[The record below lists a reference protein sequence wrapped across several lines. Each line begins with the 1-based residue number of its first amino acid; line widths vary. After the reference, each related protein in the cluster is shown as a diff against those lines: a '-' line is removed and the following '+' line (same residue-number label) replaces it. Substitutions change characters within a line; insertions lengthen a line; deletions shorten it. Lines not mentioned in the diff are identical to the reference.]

1 MASEAKISVAVLD
14 DYLGNAGSAFKS
26 LASRIEVVEF
36 PETLQAT
43 DLRDREHLIQCL
55 KSFTVISTMRERTKL
70 PAEVLKH
77 LPNLKLILT
86 TGLKNAS
93 IDMSACK
100 ELHISVAGAIGK
112 GRSDSIQAA
121 GPAPNSL
128 DSTMQHTWALIL
140 GLCRNTA
147 RDDARVKAGGWQ
159 SVSAVGLKGKTLG
172 LLGLG
177 KLGAMTANVAVQ
189 GFGMKVAAW
198 SQNITQ
204 EKADE
209 QAKAF
214 GLPSGTFEAVGS
226 KEILLRKADVLS
238 IHYVLSDRSK
248 NIIGADGLSMMK
260 SSAII
265 VNTSRGPLLNEAA
278 LLNALQSGKI
288 RGAAL
293 DVYDLEPLPTDS
305 PWRTTKWGVDG
316 RSEVLLSPHMGYA
329 EEDVM
334 KRWYEECAENL
345 ERLFDGKDLMHRLA

>member
-1 MASEAKISVAVLD
+1 MVSDVKMSIAVLD
-14 DYLGNAGSAFKS
+14 DYLNNAGSAFKS
-26 LASRIEVVEF
+26 LSSRIEVVEF
-36 PETLQAT
+36 RETLQAT
-43 DLRDREHLIQCL
+43 DSGDRDRLIQRL
-55 KSFTVISTMRERTKL
+55 KPFTVLSTMRERTKL
-70 PAEVLKH
+70 PAEVLKS

-93 IDMSACK
+93 IDMNACK
-100 ELHISVAGAIGK
+100 ELHISVAGASGK
-112 GRSDSIQAA
+112 GRSDITPAP

-140 GLCRNTA
+140 GLCRNIA
-147 RDDARVKAGGWQ
+147 RDDATVKAGGWQ

-177 KLGAMTANVAVQ
+177 KLGAMTANVAVH

-214 GLPSGTFEAVGS
+214 GLSSGTFEAVGS
-226 KEILLRKADVLS
+226 KEELLRKADVLS
-238 IHYVLSDRSK
+238 IHYVLSERSK
-248 NIIGADGLSMMK
+248 NIIDANELSMMK
-260 SSAII
+260 SNAII
-265 VNTSRGPLLNEAA
+265 VNTSRGPLINEDA
-278 LLNALQSGKI
+278 LLNVLQNGKI
-288 RGAAL
+288 RGVAL

-305 PWRTTKWGVDG
+305 PWRSTKWGVDG

-345 ERLFDGKDLMHRLA
+345 ERFLDGKELMHRLA

>member
-1 MASEAKISVAVLD
+1 MASEPRLSLAVLD
-14 DYLGNAGSAFKS
+14 DYLNTAVPAFKPLTS
-26 LASRIEVVEF
+26 DVNVVYF
-36 PETLQAT
+36 PETIQTT
-43 DLRDREHLIQCL
+43 DRAGQERLIERL
-55 KSFTVISTMRERTKL
+55 KPFTIVSTMRERTKL
-70 PAEVLKH
+70 PAEVLQA

-93 IDMSACK
+93 IDMGACK
-100 ELHISVAGAIGK
+100 RFQIAVAGASGK
-112 GRSDSIQAA
+112 GRSDSGPSG

-140 GLCRNTA
+140 GLCRNIA
-147 RDDARVKAGGWQ
+147 RDDATVKSGGWQ
-159 SVSAVGLKGKTLG
+159 SVSAVGLKGKTLA

-177 KLGAMTANVAVQ
+177 KLGSMTANVAVH

-198 SQNITQ
+198 SQNLTQ

-214 GLPSGTFEAVGS
+214 GLPPGTFEVVGS
-226 KEILLRKADVLS
+226 KHDLLRRADVLT
-238 IHYVLSDRSK
+238 IHYVLSERSI
-248 NIIGADGLSMMK
+248 NIIGAEELSMMK
-260 SSAII
+260 STAII
-265 VNTSRGPLLNEAA
+265 INTSRGPLVNEDA
-278 LLNALQSGKI
+278 LLDALQKGKI

-293 DVYDLEPLPTDS
+293 DVYEVEPLPLDS

-334 KRWYEECAENL
+334 RRWYEECAENV
-345 ERLFDGKDLMHRLA
+345 ERYLSGKELMNRLV

>member
-1 MASEAKISVAVLD
+1 MASDSRISMAVLD
-14 DYLGNAGSAFKS
+14 DYLNTAGPVFKS
-26 LASRIEVVEF
+26 LASRIEVIDF

-43 DLRDREHLIQCL
+43 DSGDQERLVKRL
-55 KSFTVISTMRERTKL
+55 KPFTVVSTMRERTKL
-70 PAEVLKH
+70 PAEVLKS

-100 ELHISVAGAIGK
+100 ELHISVAGASGK
-112 GRSDSIQAA
+112 GRSDSTTAA

-140 GLCRNTA
+140 GLCRNIA
-147 RDDARVKAGGWQ
+147 RDDATVKAGGWQ
-159 SVSAVGLKGKTLG
+159 SVPAVGLKGKTLG

-177 KLGAMTANVAVQ
+177 KLGAMTANVAVH

-198 SQNITQ
+198 SQNLTQ
-204 EKADE
+204 ERADE

-226 KEILLRKADVLS
+226 KKELLEKADVLS
-238 IHYVLSDRSK
+238 VHYVLSDRSK
-248 NIIGADGLSMMK
+248 NIIGADELNMIK
-260 SSAII
+260 PSAII
-265 VNTSRGPLLNEAA
+265 VNTSRGPLINGEA
-278 LLNALQSGKI
+278 LLDALQKGKI

-293 DVYDLEPLPTDS
+293 DVYDVEPLPTDS

-329 EEDVM
+329 EGEVL
-334 KRWYEECAENL
+334 KRWYEECAENV
-345 ERLFDGKDLMHRLA
+345 ERFLDGKELLNRLA